1 MWTYHE
7 PAKLIFGVGAAENLN
22 SEMEALGVT
31 KAVLLS
37 SKSMFRQ
44 GIPQQLA
51 ELTGGKIVAI
61 STEVE
66 PDPTVEN
73 VDHAAA
79 LARQNG
85 ADCVIGLGGGSVI
98 DCAKA
103 TAAAVA
109 EDLTAA
115 ELVRKKEVRDAL
127 PIIAIP
133 TTAGTGS
140 EVTRVAVISDKSAG
154 LKLAVYSQAL
164 FPKLALVDP
173 QYTAS
178 VPKRTTAAT
187 GLDAL
192 AHALDALSSRKPSPV
207 TNALAQKACELIVK
221 NLEAVLE
228 DGNNLDA
235 RAGMSQAS
243 TIAGLA
249 FSQTG
254 TTGSHACSYRLS
266 IEHHIPH
273 GEACAFTLDRWVE
286 INAEARPELRQIY
299 QAIGFENEAAFAAW
313 INRMK
318 AKGELRTT
326 LRECGVTDRAEI
338 AAFADHALK
347 NNNYANNVA
356 QIGYEGLYKLFEEK
370 F

>member
-22 SEMEALGVT
+22 SELEALGVT

-109 EDLTAA
+109 EDLSAA
-115 ELVRKKEVRDAL
+115 ELVRKKDVKAAL
-127 PIIAIP
+127 PIIASP

-164 FPKLALVDP
+164 FPNWRLLIRSTP
-173 QYTAS
+173 
-178 VPKRTTAAT
+178 
-187 GLDAL
+187 L
-192 AHALDALSSRKPSPV
+192 PSPSGRR
-207 TNALAQKACELIVK
+207 QRPDWMRWPMRWMPCP
-221 NLEAVLE
+221 
-228 DGNNLDA
+228 A
-235 RAGMSQAS
+235 RNP
-243 TIAGLA
+243 LR
-249 FSQTG
+249 SQTPW
-254 TTGSHACSYRLS
+254 HKK
-266 IEHHIPH
+266 P
-273 GEACAFTLDRWVE
+273 
-286 INAEARPELRQIY
+286 
-299 QAIGFENEAAFAAW
+299 
-313 INRMK
+313 
-318 AKGELRTT
+318 
-326 LRECGVTDRAEI
+326 
-338 AAFADHALK
+338 
-347 NNNYANNVA
+347 AN
-356 QIGYEGLYKLFEEK
+356 
-370 F
+370 

>member
-115 ELVRKKEVRDAL
+115 ELVRKKDVKDAL

-192 AHALDALSSRKPSPV
+192 AHALDALSSQKPSPV

-235 RAGMSQAS
+235 RAGMSQA
-243 TIAGLA
+243 
-249 FSQTG
+249 
-254 TTGSHACSYRLS
+254 SHACSYRLS

-318 AKGELRTT
+318 ANGELRTT

-338 AAFADHALK
+338 AAFAEHALK

-356 QIGYEGLYKLFEEK
+356 QIGYDGLYQLFEEK

>member
-1 MWTYHE
+1 
-7 PAKLIFGVGAAENLN
+7 
-22 SEMEALGVT
+22 
-31 KAVLLS
+31 
-37 SKSMFRQ
+37 
-44 GIPQQLA
+44 
-51 ELTGGKIVAI
+51 
-61 STEVE
+61 
-66 PDPTVEN
+66 
-73 VDHAAA
+73 
-79 LARQNG
+79 
-85 ADCVIGLGGGSVI
+85 
-98 DCAKA
+98 
-103 TAAAVA
+103 
-109 EDLTAA
+109 
-115 ELVRKKEVRDAL
+115 
-127 PIIAIP
+127 
-133 TTAGTGS
+133 
-140 EVTRVAVISDKSAG
+140 
-154 LKLAVYSQAL
+154 
-164 FPKLALVDP
+164 
-173 QYTAS
+173 
-178 VPKRTTAAT
+178 
-187 GLDAL
+187 
-192 AHALDALSSRKPSPV
+192 
-207 TNALAQKACELIVK
+207 LAQKACELIVK

-254 TTGSHACSYRLS
+254 TAGSHACSYRLS

-299 QAIGFENEAAFAAW
+299 QAIGFENEATFAAW

-338 AAFADHALK
+338 SAFADHALK

>member
-37 SKSMFRQ
+37 SRSIFRQ

-109 EDLTAA
+109 ENLTAA
-115 ELVRKKEVRDAL
+115 ELVRRKDVKDAL

-133 TTAGTGS
+133 GC
-140 EVTRVAVISDKSAG
+140 VKKS
-154 LKLAVYSQAL
+154 L
-164 FPKLALVDP
+164 
-173 QYTAS
+173 
-178 VPKRTTAAT
+178 
-187 GLDAL
+187 
-192 AHALDALSSRKPSPV
+192 
-207 TNALAQKACELIVK
+207 
-221 NLEAVLE
+221 
-228 DGNNLDA
+228 
-235 RAGMSQAS
+235 
-243 TIAGLA
+243 
-249 FSQTG
+249 
-254 TTGSHACSYRLS
+254 
-266 IEHHIPH
+266 
-273 GEACAFTLDRWVE
+273 
-286 INAEARPELRQIY
+286 
-299 QAIGFENEAAFAAW
+299 
-313 INRMK
+313 
-318 AKGELRTT
+318 
-326 LRECGVTDRAEI
+326 
-338 AAFADHALK
+338 
-347 NNNYANNVA
+347 
-356 QIGYEGLYKLFEEK
+356 
-370 F
+370 

>member
-1 MWTYHE
+1 MWTNYE
-7 PAKLIFGVGAAENLN
+7 PTKLIFGVGASESLN
-22 SEMEALGVT
+22 KEMDELGVT

-44 GIPQQLA
+44 GIPQQIA
-51 ELTGGKIVAI
+51 EMTDGKIAAI
-61 STEVE
+61 STEIE

-73 VDHAAA
+73 VDHAAT
-79 LARQNG
+79 LVRQYG
-85 ADCVIGLGGGSVI
+85 ADCVIGLGGGSVL

-103 TAAAVA
+103 TAASAA
-109 EDLTAA
+109 ENLTAA
-115 ELVRKKEVRDAL
+115 ELVRKKDVKTAL

-140 EVTRVAVISDKSAG
+140 EVTRVAVISDKNAG
-154 LKLAVYSQAL
+154 LKLAVYSPAL

-173 QYTAS
+173 TYTLS

-192 AHALDALSSRKPSPV
+192 AHALDALSSQKPSPV
-207 TNALAQKACELIVK
+207 TNVLAQKACELIVK
-221 NLEAVLE
+221 NLETVLD
-228 DGNNLDA
+228 DGNDLDA
-235 RAGMSQAS
+235 RTGMSQAS

-254 TTGSHACSYRLS
+254 TAGSHACSYRLS
-266 IEHHIPH
+266 IDYHIPH

-286 INAEARPELRQIY
+286 INAEARPELRRIY
-299 QAIGFENEAAFAAW
+299 RNIGFEIESDFAAW

-318 AKGELRTT
+318 VKGELRTT
-326 LRECGVTDRAEI
+326 LRECGVADRTEI
-338 AAFADHALK
+338 AAFAEHALN
-347 NNNYANNVA
+347 NNNYINNIA
-356 QIGYEGLYKLFEEK
+356 QIGYEGLYRIFEEK